1 MPDYYQRT
9 EPLRPV
15 PSAIPGGSNSAPL
28 KGVPRIGAKNI
39 TAGDGLHETAA
50 IVKSYCM
57 PLIEHLNRGMTKGQI
72 PLPALDV
79 AFLTLEALK
88 DADLPGAGWRVVA
101 GRITMIEGSGS
112 LYQKGFWL
120 QAGDGRILDLNR
132 PDLDVGIR
140 VTMAEDSLIA
150 EYRFEKALTDRKTS
164 PLYRIWK
171 GEIEGYTDFASR
183 AVMRSAYEGMKKEVA
198 RALAA
203 SLPTENVGHH

>member
-1 MPDYYQRT
+1 MPDYCQRT
-9 EPLRPV
+9 DSLRPV
-15 PSAIPGGSNSAPL
+15 ASAFPADSIPAPSNGE
-28 KGVPRIGAKNI
+28 PRKSAKNPG
-39 TAGDGLHETAA
+39 AGDGLHQTAS
-50 IVKSYCM
+50 IIKNYCV

-72 PLPALDV
+72 PLPALDA
-79 AFLTLEALK
+79 AFLALEALK

-120 QAGDGRILDLNR
+120 QADDGRILDLNR
-132 PDLDVGIR
+132 PDLDAGVR
-140 VTMAEDSLIA
+140 VTRAEDSLIA

-183 AVMRSAYEGMKKEVA
+183 AAMRSAYEGMKQKVA
-198 RALAA
+198 QALAA
-203 SLPTENVGHH
+203 SLSAGNAGRH